1 MSLLVRR
8 PGTYSL
14 LVDGG
19 RPQTLHSG
27 IPYAGPA
34 DHAAWQLGNALVGN
48 TESRSMI
55 ALEIS
60 LQGPILESTARHTL
74 VVMGA
79 AFVVQH
85 RQAGTPAS
93 KLIPVGHVFTV
104 DAGDEMTIQGIDSAG
119 LRAYLCVAGG
129 FSVQTSLLSNEPIKI
144 NDTLACHETTRRLPH
159 RWVVPEPWPEAAKS
173 GFVRL
178 TAGTHLSKK
187 LKELLIETKFTVRP
201 ESNRM
206 GLRLASKTTW
216 PSDGKELV
224 SAPVVPGTLQL
235 PVGGQPILLGVD
247 AQTIGGYPR
256 LGHVI
261 VADLDRVGQ
270 LRPGD
275 TIRFSL
281 VTLEEA
287 EQLQH
292 SRQQWL
298 RSWLERIRWSC

>member
-1 MSLLVRR
+1 MSLIVRR

-19 RPQTLHSG
+19 RPQSLHVG

-34 DHAAWQLGNALVGN
+34 DNAAWQLGNALVGN
-48 TESRSMI
+48 HEPTKMI
-55 ALEIS
+55 ALEVT
-60 LQGPILESTARHTL
+60 LQGPILEATARHSL

-79 AFVVQH
+79 AFVIQH
-85 RQAGTPAS
+85 RLSGTPTS
-93 KLIPVGHVFTV
+93 KMVPVGHVFTV
-104 DAGDEMTIQGIDSAG
+104 EAGDELTIQGIDSVG
-119 LRAYLCVAGG
+119 LRAYLCVADG
-129 FSVQTSLLSNEPIKI
+129 FTVQSSMLTNEPIKMS
-144 NDTLACHETTRRLPH
+144 NTLACHETTRRMSH
-159 RWVVPEPWPEAAKS
+159 RWVIPEPWPDAAKT
-173 GFVRL
+173 GNVRL
-178 TAGTHLSKK
+178 TTGTHLSKK
-187 LKELLIETKFTVRP
+187 LKELLLETKFTVRP

-235 PVGGQPILLGVD
+235 PGGGQPILLGVD

-261 VADLDRVGQ
+261 AADLDRVGQ
-270 LRPGD
+270 LRPSD
-275 TIRFSL
+275 SLRFSL
-281 VTLEEA
+281 VTLDEA
-287 EQLQH
+287 EQIEQ

-298 RSWLERIRWSC
+298 RSWLERIRWSG